1 MPSFCLSK
9 WEKGNETDKESRDTD
24 GGGGGEKSEREVE
37 REGKVFHLAGKQC
50 HLLILRGNTTTQQ
63 KAQIVEEHLKH
74 NFSFFCFYK
83 TEAHLLSGLFY
94 KHKIWGKRHRNPI
107 HVQHRRGGRG
117 ELHMAEWK
125 WVTSESFLID
135 QSLSKA
141 KAEGEGKQT
150 LQKCWFGTDTSE
162 NRLDYLIIIF
172 AFGWRLWCECD
183 CRGFPFTL

>member
-1 MPSFCLSK
+1 MRQTKSQ
-9 WEKGNETDKESRDTD
+9 ETQ
-24 GGGGGEKSEREVE
+24 
-37 REGKVFHLAGKQC
+37 REGRRKRERAVFHLAGKQC
-50 HLLILRGNTTTQQ
+50 HLLILVRDDTMEQRHTYKVNFYLC
-63 KAQIVEEHLKH
+63 EYLKH
-74 NFSFFCFYK
+74 SFQFLQNRDWLKLICSQAHFMK
-83 TEAHLLSGLFY
+83 TNSREGIEITFVSYSG
-94 KHKIWGKRHRNPI
+94 
-107 HVQHRRGGRG
+107 G
-117 ELHMAEWK
+117 EREEPHMAEWK

>member
-1 MPSFCLSK
+1 MILRCPHSALLNGKREMRQTKSQETQGE
-9 WEKGNETDKESRDTD
+9 EKGKR
-24 GGGGGEKSEREVE
+24 GRA
-37 REGKVFHLAGKQC
+37 VFHWTGKQC
-50 HLLILRGNTTTQQ
+50 HLLILVRDYTVQQ
-63 KAQIVEEHLKH
+63 KSKFKENFYSCQYLGRSFQFPKNHEGSSFIPRPILVKTNVSAGIEIPFVSYSGEER
-74 NFSFFCFYK
+74 
-83 TEAHLLSGLFY
+83 E
-94 KHKIWGKRHRNPI
+94 
-107 HVQHRRGGRG
+107 